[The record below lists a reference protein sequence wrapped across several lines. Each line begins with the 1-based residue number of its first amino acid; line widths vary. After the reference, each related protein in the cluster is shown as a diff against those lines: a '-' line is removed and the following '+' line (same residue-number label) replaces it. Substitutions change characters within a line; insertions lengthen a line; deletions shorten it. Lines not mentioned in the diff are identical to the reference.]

1 MDEVFV
7 RAGVERVLA
16 IEAQYTAI
24 SCEMV
29 RCGMGVTLSH
39 PIVAADFEGPG
50 IAIRPFSPAVMFPTY
65 LLFPPNR
72 PRERLAA
79 AFVGVLRDLH
89 DEILAD
95 AKTRKGPKGRAGR
108 LKTG

>member
-24 SCEMV
+24 CCEMV

-39 PIVAADFEGPG
+39 PIVAADFARPG
-50 IAIRPFSPAVMFPTY
+50 IAIRPLSPAVMFPTY
-65 LLFPPNR
+65 LIFPPHR

-79 AFVGVLRDLH
+79 AFVAVLRELH
-89 DEILAD
+89 DEILAE
-95 AKTRKGPKGRAGR
+95 AKVTKAPRVRAGR
-108 LKTG
+108 GRA